1 MAFAVGELGL
11 RLEEFYDMPWC
22 EFVIKS
28 FAYYRMKNDDWER
41 TRILAYHSLIG
52 SHFDPKKLPKYDVF
66 LKAKKKSVIS
76 DEARNLF
83 NQRMKEWELLK
94 SK

>member
-1 MAFAVGELGL
+1 MFVLGDLGL
-11 RLEEFYDMPWC
+11 SVND
-22 EFVIKS
+22 
-28 FAYYRMKNDDWER
+28 YYRMSWYEFVLRKTAYNKRMNIDWES
-41 TRILAYHSLIG
+41 TKLLAYHSLIG

-76 DEARNLF
+76 DEARKLF